1 MESVDL
7 GALVQEELGLSI
19 PMELVVY
26 YGVLA
31 KWGSV
36 YSWTVAACT
45 GHEWA
50 MNDSGGDR

>member
-7 GALVQEELGLSI
+7 GALVQEELGISI
-19 PMELVVY
+19 PTVLVVY
-26 YGVLA
+26 YRAPA

-36 YSWTVAACT
+36 YSWKVAACT

-50 MNDSGGDR
+50 RND